1 MVADMRSWE
10 DLRLSLEEHL
20 LLTVGQRK
28 LRGISQGW
36 EACQEKPMYENKEKG
51 IPQRDTVDL
60 LHQ

>member
-1 MVADMRSWE
+1 
-10 DLRLSLEEHL
+10 L